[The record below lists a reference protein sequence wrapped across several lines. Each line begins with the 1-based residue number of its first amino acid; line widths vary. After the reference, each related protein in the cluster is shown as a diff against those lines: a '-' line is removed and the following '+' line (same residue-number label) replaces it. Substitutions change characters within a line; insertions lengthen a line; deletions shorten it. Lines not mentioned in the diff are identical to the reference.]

1 MARRKGGWRSLLGLA
16 EKPGSG
22 ASSVA
27 RDEAPPVSASASAE
41 PPPSS
46 GAPAVFEDRPGD
58 GAISAT
64 AVLAEPRAELSE
76 EQNATPPAA
85 VEFHEEPA
93 DTAPVET
100 PSIPIAL
107 DVVVETPDETAFPSR
122 ETQEA
127 ELRELREEI
136 EWLRGALEQQ
146 IAAKRRAE
154 EEVRALSDHDPLT
167 GVASPRRFGDRLGVA
182 LIHAQRNKQML
193 AVVDLGLDNFAAIN
207 ERHGRTVGDDLLKSV
222 ALALES
228 TLRQTD
234 TIGRMGVEGDAFTI
248 LLPGLKRDDDVGVV
262 ADKLRLALRSPFSIG
277 GHDLLVTA
285 SMGVALFPDDGPDQ
299 ESLMQ
304 SARIAMRRAKEKGG
318 DTYDIHAPRTSA
330 MAAERLARERSLRRA
345 LVQGELA
352 LYWQP
357 VVDCDN
363 GRIVGVEA
371 LLRWRNPE
379 RMMPAAE
386 FVPMAEVTGLAV
398 PLGQWA
404 LRHACLQGKAW
415 HDAGHHGL
423 VVSVNVSARQLQHP
437 SLVKLV
443 RRVLEET
450 RLDPACLELE
460 VPETELV
467 RNPELA
473 IERLNALKELGLRL
487 ALDDFGTGDSV
498 LTHLY
503 RYPMDSLK
511 IDGSVIHDVATD
523 RAHEAV
529 ATAAIALAKARRIK
543 VVAEGVETEA
553 QRILLVRW
561 QCDRMQ
567 GNLCGPPATA
577 PDTEKLLLRQRKTTR
592 ELSEG

>member
-1 MARRKGGWRSLLGLA
+1 
-16 EKPGSG
+16 
-22 ASSVA
+22 
-27 RDEAPPVSASASAE
+27 
-41 PPPSS
+41 
-46 GAPAVFEDRPGD
+46 
-58 GAISAT
+58 
-64 AVLAEPRAELSE
+64 
-76 EQNATPPAA
+76 
-85 VEFHEEPA
+85 
-93 DTAPVET
+93 
-100 PSIPIAL
+100 
-107 DVVVETPDETAFPSR
+107 
-122 ETQEA
+122 
-127 ELRELREEI
+127 
-136 EWLRGALEQQ
+136 
-146 IAAKRRAE
+146 
-154 EEVRALSDHDPLT
+154 
-167 GVASPRRFGDRLGVA
+167 
-182 LIHAQRNKQML
+182 
-193 AVVDLGLDNFAAIN
+193 
-207 ERHGRTVGDDLLKSV
+207 
-222 ALALES
+222 
-228 TLRQTD
+228 
-234 TIGRMGVEGDAFTI
+234 
-248 LLPGLKRDDDVGVV
+248 
-262 ADKLRLALRSPFSIG
+262 
-277 GHDLLVTA
+277 
-285 SMGVALFPDDGPDQ
+285 
-299 ESLMQ
+299 
-304 SARIAMRRAKEKGG
+304 
-318 DTYDIHAPRTSA
+318 

-357 VVDCDN
+357 VVDCEN

-379 RMMPAAE
+379 RLMSAAE
-386 FVPMAEVTGLAV
+386 FVPMADVTGLAV

-415 HDAGHHGL
+415 QDAGHRGL

-473 IERLNALKELGLRL
+473 IERLNALKALGLRL

-567 GNLCGPPATA
+567 GNLCGPPASA
-577 PDTEKLLLRQRKTTR
+577 ADTEKLLLRQKKTTR
-592 ELSEG
+592 ELSED

>member
-1 MARRKGGWRSLLGLA
+1 MARKKGSWRSLLGLD
-16 EKPGSG
+16 EKSG
-22 ASSVA
+22 P
-27 RDEAPPVSASASAE
+27 EAPSAAREEAAAPAVTEAPSALADPPSSPPD

-46 GAPAVFEDRPGD
+46 PADPPPAPAVEISAEPAPPPRVEAASIPISLDSEADTPSRDEEDRPSPD
-58 GAISAT
+58 PEAPSA
-64 AVLAEPRAELSE
+64 EM
-76 EQNATPPAA
+76 
-85 VEFHEEPA
+85 
-93 DTAPVET
+93 
-100 PSIPIAL
+100 
-107 DVVVETPDETAFPSR
+107 
-122 ETQEA
+122 
-127 ELRELREEI
+127 RELWAEI

-146 IAAKRRAE
+146 IAAKKRAE
-154 EEVRALSDHDPLT
+154 AEVRALSDHDPLT
-167 GVASPRRFGDRLGVA
+167 GVASPRRFADRLGVA
-182 LIHAQRNKQML
+182 LIHAQRYKQML
-193 AVVDLGLDNFAAIN
+193 AVVELGLDNFAAIN
-207 ERHGRTVGDDLLKSV
+207 ERHGRRVGDDLLKSV

-234 TIGRMGVEGDAFTI
+234 TIGRVEGDAFTI
-248 LLPGLKRDDDVGVV
+248 LLPGIKRDDDVGVV
-262 ADKLRLALRSPFSIG
+262 VDKLRLSLRSPFSIG

-285 SMGVALFPDDGPDQ
+285 SMGVALFPDDGPDH
-299 ESLMQ
+299 EGLMQ
-304 SARIAMRRAKEKGG
+304 SARVAFRRAKDKGG

-357 VVDCDN
+357 VVDCEN

-379 RMMPAAE
+379 RMKPAAE

-404 LRHACLQGKAW
+404 LRHACMQGKAW
-415 HDAGHHGL
+415 HDAGHRGL
-423 VVSVNVSARQLQHP
+423 VISVNVSARQLQHP
-437 SLVKLV
+437 ALVKLV

-450 RLDPACLELE
+450 HLDPACLELE

-553 QRILLVRW
+553 QRILLARW

-567 GNLCGPPATA
+567 GNLCGPPASA
-577 PDTEKLLLRQRKTTR
+577 ADTEKLLLRQKKTAR

>member
-1 MARRKGGWRSLLGLA
+1 
-16 EKPGSG
+16 
-22 ASSVA
+22 
-27 RDEAPPVSASASAE
+27 
-41 PPPSS
+41 
-46 GAPAVFEDRPGD
+46 
-58 GAISAT
+58 
-64 AVLAEPRAELSE
+64 
-76 EQNATPPAA
+76 
-85 VEFHEEPA
+85 
-93 DTAPVET
+93 
-100 PSIPIAL
+100 
-107 DVVVETPDETAFPSR
+107 
-122 ETQEA
+122 
-127 ELRELREEI
+127 
-136 EWLRGALEQQ
+136 
-146 IAAKRRAE
+146 
-154 EEVRALSDHDPLT
+154 
-167 GVASPRRFGDRLGVA
+167 
-182 LIHAQRNKQML
+182 ML

-222 ALALES
+222 ALAIES

-234 TIGRMGVEGDAFTI
+234 TIGRVGVEGDAFTI

-285 SMGVALFPDDGPDQ
+285 SMGVALFPEDGPDQ

-304 SARIAMRRAKEKGG
+304 SARVAMRRAKEKGG

-357 VVDCDN
+357 VVDCEN

-386 FVPMAEVTGLAV
+386 FVPMADVTGLAV

-415 HDAGHHGL
+415 HDAGHQGL

-473 IERLNALKELGLRL
+473 IERLNAIKDLGLRL

-553 QRILLVRW
+553 QRILLARW

-567 GNLCGPPATA
+567 GNLCGPPASA

>member
-1 MARRKGGWRSLLGLA
+1 MTRKKGSWRSLLGLD
-16 EKPGSG
+16 EKSGPGTPS
-22 ASSVA
+22 ASL
-27 RDEAPPVSASASAE
+27 DEATDPAPADPPPAPAAEFSAE
-41 PPPSS
+41 PAPPPRVEAASIPIS
-46 GAPAVFEDRPGD
+46 LDSEVDTPSRDEEDRPSPE
-58 GAISAT
+58 APSAE
-64 AVLAEPRAELSE
+64 V
-76 EQNATPPAA
+76 
-85 VEFHEEPA
+85 
-93 DTAPVET
+93 
-100 PSIPIAL
+100 
-107 DVVVETPDETAFPSR
+107 
-122 ETQEA
+122 
-127 ELRELREEI
+127 RELWAEI
-136 EWLRGALEQQ
+136 EWLRGALGQQ
-146 IAAKRRAE
+146 IAAKKRAE
-154 EEVRALSDHDPLT
+154 AEVRALSDHDPLT
-167 GVASPRRFGDRLGVA
+167 GVASPRRFADRLGVA
-182 LIHAQRNKQML
+182 LIHAQRYKQML
-193 AVVDLGLDNFAAIN
+193 AVIELGLDNFAAIN
-207 ERHGRTVGDDLLKSV
+207 ERHGRKVGDDLLKSV
-222 ALALES
+222 ALAIES
-228 TLRQTD
+228 SLRQTD
-234 TIGRMGVEGDAFTI
+234 TIGRVEGDAFTI
-248 LLPGLKRDDDVGVV
+248 LLPGIKRDDDVGVV
-262 ADKLRLALRSPFSIG
+262 VDKLRLSLRSPFSIG

-285 SMGVALFPDDGPDQ
+285 SMGVALFPDDGPDH
-299 ESLMQ
+299 EGLMQ
-304 SARIAMRRAKEKGG
+304 SARVAMRRAKDKGG

-357 VVDCDN
+357 VVDCEN

-379 RMMPAAE
+379 RMRPAAE

-415 HDAGHHGL
+415 HDAGHRGL

-553 QRILLVRW
+553 QRILLARW

-567 GNLCGPPATA
+567 GNLCGPPASA
-577 PDTEKLLLRQRKTTR
+577 PDTEKLLLRQKKTAR

>member
-1 MARRKGGWRSLLGLA
+1 MARKKGSWRSLLGLD
-16 EKPGSG
+16 EKSGSG
-22 ASSVA
+22 APSAS
-27 RDEAPPVSASASAE
+27 RDEAD
-41 PPPSS
+41 
-46 GAPAVFEDRPGD
+46 APAVP
-58 GAISAT
+58 
-64 AVLAEPRAELSE
+64 AEHL
-76 EQNATPPAA
+76 AA
-85 VEFHEEPA
+85 VEFSAEPA
-93 DTAPVET
+93 PPPRVEAASIPISLDTEVDPPSRDEEDRPSPET
-100 PSIPIAL
+100 PS
-107 DVVVETPDETAFPSR
+107 
-122 ETQEA
+122 A
-127 ELRELREEI
+127 ELRELWAEI
-136 EWLRGALEQQ
+136 EWLRGALGQQ
-146 IAAKRRAE
+146 IAAKKRAE
-154 EEVRALSDHDPLT
+154 AEVRALSDHDPLT
-167 GVASPRRFGDRLGVA
+167 GVASARRFADRLGVA
-182 LIHAQRNKQML
+182 LIHAQRYKQML
-193 AVVDLGLDNFAAIN
+193 AVIELGLDNFAAIN
-207 ERHGRTVGDDLLKSV
+207 ERHGRKVGDDLLKSV

-234 TIGRMGVEGDAFTI
+234 TIGRVEGDAFTI
-248 LLPGLKRDDDVGVV
+248 LLPGIKRDDDVGVV
-262 ADKLRLALRSPFSIG
+262 VDKLRLSLRSPFSIG

-285 SMGVALFPDDGPDQ
+285 SMGVALFPDDGPDH
-299 ESLMQ
+299 EGLMQ
-304 SARIAMRRAKEKGG
+304 SARVAMRRAKDKGG

-357 VVDCDN
+357 VVDCEN

-379 RMMPAAE
+379 RMRPAAE

-415 HDAGHHGL
+415 HDAGHRGL

-450 RLDPACLELE
+450 HLDPGCLELE

-553 QRILLVRW
+553 QRILLARW

-567 GNLCGPPATA
+567 GNLCGPPASA
-577 PDTEKLLLRQRKTTR
+577 ADTEKLLLRQKKTAR

>member
-1 MARRKGGWRSLLGLA
+1 MLGFD
-16 EKPGSG
+16 EKSGSK
-22 ASSVA
+22 
-27 RDEAPPVSASASAE
+27 APSASPGEVAARAPAD
-41 PPPSS
+41 PPA
-46 GAPAVFEDRPGD
+46 APAV
-58 GAISAT
+58 
-64 AVLAEPRAELSE
+64 AVSTEPL
-76 EQNATPPAA
+76 PPPRVEAA
-85 VEFHEEPA
+85 
-93 DTAPVET
+93 
-100 PSIPIAL
+100 SIPISL
-107 DVVVETPDETAFPSR
+107 DPDVDDPSR
-122 ETQEA
+122 DEEERPSPETSNA
-127 ELRELREEI
+127 EVRELQAEV

-146 IAAKRRAE
+146 IAAKKRAE
-154 EEVRALSDHDPLT
+154 AEVRALSDHDPLT
-167 GVASPRRFGDRLGVA
+167 GVASARRFADRLGVA
-182 LIHAQRNKQML
+182 LIHAQRYKQML
-193 AVVDLGLDNFAAIN
+193 AVIELGLDNFAVIN
-207 ERHGRTVGDDLLKSV
+207 ERHGRKVGDDLLKSV

-234 TIGRMGVEGDAFTI
+234 TIGRVEGDAFTI
-248 LLPGLKRDDDVGVV
+248 LLPGIKRDDDVGVV
-262 ADKLRLALRSPFSIG
+262 VDKLRLSLRSPFSIG

-285 SMGVALFPDDGPDQ
+285 SMGVALFPDDGPDH
-299 ESLMQ
+299 EGLMQ
-304 SARIAMRRAKEKGG
+304 SARVAMRRAKDKGG

-379 RMMPAAE
+379 RMRPAAE

-415 HDAGHHGL
+415 HDAGHRGL

-443 RRVLEET
+443 RRVLAET

-511 IDGSVIHDVATD
+511 IDGSVIHDIATD

-577 PDTEKLLLRQRKTTR
+577 PDTEKLLLRQRKTAR